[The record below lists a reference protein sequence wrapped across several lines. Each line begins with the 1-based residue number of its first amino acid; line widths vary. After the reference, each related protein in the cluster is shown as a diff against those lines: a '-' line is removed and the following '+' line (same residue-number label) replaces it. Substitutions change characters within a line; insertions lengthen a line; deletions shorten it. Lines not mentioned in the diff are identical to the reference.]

1 MKRYPNVFTYPL
13 FTYPLFNYPLFINYP
28 FVLFV
33 FLVIIMKCFE
43 IFNIVHKLIKMF
55 EILMYCKRNLKLCAC
70 VCMCVCVAG
79 VKSYT

>member
-1 MKRYPNVFTYPL
+1 
-13 FTYPLFNYPLFINYP
+13 
-28 FVLFV
+28 
-33 FLVIIMKCFE
+33 MKCFE